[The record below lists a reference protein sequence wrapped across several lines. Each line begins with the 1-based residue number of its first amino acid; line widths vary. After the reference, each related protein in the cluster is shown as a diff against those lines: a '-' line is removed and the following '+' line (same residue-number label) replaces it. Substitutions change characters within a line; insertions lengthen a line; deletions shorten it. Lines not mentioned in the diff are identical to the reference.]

1 MVMNIDKILDTI
13 NDIGND
19 VIIAKDDKPLAVL
32 MSLDRYRELLN
43 KKEIEKN
50 KINVVNNFDNYI
62 SDVKKHIIPD
72 S

>member
-1 MVMNIDKILDTI
+1 MNIDKILDTI

-50 KINVVNNFDNYI
+50 KIKIENNFDNYV
-62 SDVKKHIIPD
+62 SDIKRHIIPD
-72 S
+72 N

>member
-1 MVMNIDKILDTI
+1 MNIDKILDTI

-43 KKEIEKN
+43 KKEVEKN
-50 KINVVNNFDNYI
+50 KIKIENNFDNYVSDIKRHII
-62 SDVKKHIIPD
+62 SDN
-72 S
+72 